1 MRSVIVA
8 AVAVLCLVP
17 VAAPGQ
23 TRLVNEKVLLSAG
36 SGDQPLAAI
45 HAAQLSPDGKKLLFV
60 RVEAVTPAEGP
71 GAESRARRSYRLVL
85 RDLTTG
91 KDTALP
97 MAAGTF
103 DDAFLMLLSKP
114 IFSPDSKHVVTFV
127 PEDADKNGIW
137 DHRNEKLRLGLY
149 DIQANTLARLDLTDD
164 VILPNF
170 LGNGILVVQWQVKA
184 TSGSLH
190 WIKQVGAEPTKLQT
204 AGVVLAVHPS
214 KPQALAMM
222 LKAVEGQGR
231 PEFSLK
237 LLDVGADKVLAGLP
251 LDPQNTKL
259 DDFPPCFTQ
268 DGKYVYY
275 VDVQRGGDATKALT
289 RVWNAPEGK
298 PAIDIDQSVPVGP
311 AGANK
316 MVLVRTTRG
325 SREGDV
331 GVHDPAANTW
341 TALSDVKGVVLWA
354 GDGKILYA
362 RKRDDG
368 GMSVCLAELK

>member
-1 MRSVIVA
+1 MRSAIVT
-8 AVAVLCLVP
+8 VLAVLCLVP
-17 VAAPGQ
+17 MAATGQ

-36 SGDQPLAAI
+36 SGDQPLATI
-45 HAAQLSPDGKKLLFV
+45 HAAQLSPDGKKLLYV
-60 RVEAVTPAEGP
+60 RVEAAALAD

-103 DDAFLMLLSKP
+103 DDAFIMLLSKP

-164 VILPNF
+164 IILPNF
-170 LGNGILVVQWQVKA
+170 LGNGILVVQWQIRA

-190 WIKQVGAEPTKLQT
+190 WIKRVGAEPARLQT
-204 AGVVLAVHPS
+204 AGVALAAHPS
-214 KPQALAMM
+214 KPQVLAMM
-222 LKAVEGQGR
+222 LKAVEGEGP

-237 LLDVGADKVLAGLP
+237 LLDVGADKVLANLP

-259 DDFPPCFTQ
+259 DDFPPRFTQ
-268 DGKYVYY
+268 DGKYAYY
-275 VDVQRGGDATKALT
+275 VDVQRGGDKSKAIT
-289 RVWNAPEGK
+289 RVWNVPEGK
-298 PAIDIDQSVPVGP
+298 PAVDIDQSVPVGP
-311 AGANK
+311 AGEAR

-341 TALSDVKGVVLWA
+341 TSLSDVKGVALWA

-368 GMSVCLAELK
+368 GMSICLAELK